1 MSSSANNAA
10 APLSIDLSN
19 RLALVTGASS
29 GLGRR
34 FAQVL
39 ASAGVKVIV
48 SGRREERLWELVDD
62 IVHRGGQAVAQVM
75 DVRDAAAL
83 PSSIEQLSRQHGVI
97 DILVN
102 NAGVGRTASAL
113 DTDAEEINE
122 LLFTN
127 LRAPFVLASEVARRL
142 IAAGKPGRIVN
153 LASVGAY
160 HYSAGMQAALYCA
173 CKSAV
178 VRMTEALAMEWARH
192 GINVNAIAPGLFE
205 TEMTEQQLRQFGDSM
220 LQRMPRRRA
229 GRPEHLDSSLLYLVS
244 PASEFVTGICL
255 RIDDAQYPR

>member
-1 MSSSANNAA
+1 MSSSVNNAA
-10 APLSIDLSN
+10 APSGIDLAN

-34 FAQVL
+34 FAEVL
-39 ASAGVKVIV
+39 ACAGAKVIV
-48 SGRREERLWELVDD
+48 AGRREERLRELVDD
-62 IVHRGGQAVAQVM
+62 IVQRGGQAVAQVM
-75 DVRDAAAL
+75 DVRDATAL
-83 PSSIEQLSRQHGVI
+83 PSLIGQLSRQHGVI

-113 DTDAEEINE
+113 NTDAQEIDE

-127 LRAPFVLASEVARRL
+127 LRAPFVLASEVARGL
-142 IAAGKPGRIVN
+142 IAAGKPGSIVN
-153 LASVGAY
+153 VASVGAY

-178 VRMTEALAMEWARH
+178 VRMTEALAMEWARYD
-192 GINVNAIAPGLFE
+192 INVNAIAPGLFE
-205 TEMTEQQLRQFGDSM
+205 TEMTQQQLRQFGDRM
-220 LQRMPRRRA
+220 LERMPRKRA
-229 GRPEHLDSSLLYLVS
+229 GRPEHLDSTLLYLVS

-255 RIDDAQYPR
+255 RVDDAQYPR